1 MKQPRKSPP
10 KAITNRIAPI
20 GNRIIAQ
27 NQTAFIKGRYI
38 LESVVAAH
46 EVIHATHGRKEKDLV
61 FKIDYEKTYDR
72 VSWEF
77 LDSMLDSRGFG
88 SIFRGWIRSFLVTV
102 PILLLV
108 KG

>member
-1 MKQPRKSPP
+1 LAIAALRFYT

-20 GNRIIAQ
+20 GHRIFSQ
-27 NQTAFIKGRYI
+27 NQTTFLKDRYI

-46 EVIHATHGRKEKDLV
+46 EVIHATHSSGDGGLV
-61 FKIDYEKTYDR
+61 LKLDYEKPYDR

-88 SIFRGWIRSFLVTV
+88 LIFQKMCAQFFDGGFL
-102 PILLLV
+102 LC
-108 KG
+108 